1 MKHAIKHQ
9 SGLTFIGLCF
19 VLSFIAIVVVFVLR
33 LFPLYNEKFQIEAAM
48 QTVVSQPDSAKKS
61 VADTR
66 AAFMRALAVTNINRF
81 NNKNIKD
88 HVNLVKPEKS
98 GQPPSLH
105 VQYQATNKL
114 FADIQLLLTF
124 DKKVLLGSAGTG
136 STGEN

>member
-1 MKHAIKHQ
+1 MKHSMRQ
-9 SGLTFIGLCF
+9 QRGLTFIGLCF
-19 VLSFIAIVVVFVLR
+19 ILSFIAIVVIFVLR

-48 QTVVSQPDSAKKS
+48 QTVASQPEAAKRN

-66 AAFMRALAVTNINRF
+66 SAFMRSLAVTNINRF

-88 HVNLVKPEKS
+88 HVNIAKPAKS
-98 GQPPSLH
+98 GEPPMLH

-124 DKKVLLGSAGTG
+124 DKKIPLSSAGAG